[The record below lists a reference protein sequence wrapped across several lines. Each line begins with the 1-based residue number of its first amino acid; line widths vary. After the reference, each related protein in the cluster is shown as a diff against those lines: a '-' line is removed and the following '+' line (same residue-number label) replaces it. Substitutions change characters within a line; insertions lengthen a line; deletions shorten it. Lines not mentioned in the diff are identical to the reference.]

1 MNKFIFKIWD
11 YTLTAYYDD
20 KGYLV
25 DVDAPEDFSDYDF
38 KICKLTAEIELK
50 KHLNALKELDKKQ
63 EAEAKDW
70 ENTKWHLNKQFTQF

>member
-1 MNKFIFKIWD
+1 MNKFTFKIWH

-38 KICKLTAEIELK
+38 KLCKLTAEIELNR
-50 KHLNALKELDKKQ
+50 HLNALKELDKKQ

-70 ENTKWHLNKQFTQF
+70 ENTKWHLNKQFKVF